1 MCVCLCE
8 RVCVWCACMCVVFM
22 DSLHV
27 CMRACILVH
36 CIVTGVKHS
45 LNYVCLHYWELL

>member
-1 MCVCLCE
+1 
-8 RVCVWCACMCVVFM
+8 MCVVFM

-45 LNYVCLHYWELL
+45 QHSLNYVCLHYWELL